1 MLIFSEMFD
10 DLENEEAF
18 EDELEFENPGQN
30 LTKESRRIFGFG
42 SKVKKSMLFSYK
54 KNTDICKEEFW
65 KTLERF

>member
-1 MLIFSEMFD
+1 MLTFSEMFD

-54 KNTDICKEEFW
+54 KSLKVFRLKAAI
-65 KTLERF
+65 LGL